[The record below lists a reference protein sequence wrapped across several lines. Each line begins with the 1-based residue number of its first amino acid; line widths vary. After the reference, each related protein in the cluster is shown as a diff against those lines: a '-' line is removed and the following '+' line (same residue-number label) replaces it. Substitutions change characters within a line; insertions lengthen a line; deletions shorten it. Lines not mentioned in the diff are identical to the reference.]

1 MAANRRKSVRRAIGY
16 GAKIVA
22 LDGSW
27 GRDCRVIDV
36 SDSGARIAVD
46 QPAELPADF
55 MLALSAQGKA
65 SRRCHV
71 MWVKETEIGVVFE
84 RRAQERS
91 VA

>member
-1 MAANRRKSVRRAIGY
+1 MEANRRKFARRAIGY

-22 LDGSW
+22 LDGAW
-27 GRDCRVIDV
+27 DRDCRVIDV
-36 SDSGARIAVD
+36 SDTGAKIAVE
-46 QPAELPADF
+46 PAADLPADF

-71 MWVKETEIGVVFE
+71 MWVNEGEIGVVFE
-84 RRAQERS
+84 RRAQERP